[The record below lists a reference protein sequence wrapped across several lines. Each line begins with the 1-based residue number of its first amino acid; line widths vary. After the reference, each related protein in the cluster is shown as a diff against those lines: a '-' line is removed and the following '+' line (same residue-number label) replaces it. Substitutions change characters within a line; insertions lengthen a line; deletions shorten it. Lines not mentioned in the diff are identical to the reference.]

1 MGYILYTKPTEVDF
15 FVPVV
20 RSSVLANRHH
30 LFKAKCSRQTRK
42 TTMKQF
48 LRILIIA
55 ALPSFGFAAPE
66 TDVAEPD
73 IVIRQM
79 DDKIIHEYRIN
90 GFLYAIKVI
99 PKKGKPYFLVAED
112 GSDNFARADQPHFLI
127 PKWEIFTW

>member
-1 MGYILYTKPTEVDF
+1 
-15 FVPVV
+15 
-20 RSSVLANRHH
+20 
-30 LFKAKCSRQTRK
+30 
-42 TTMKQF
+42 MKQF
-48 LRILIIA
+48 LSILIIA

-112 GSDNFARADQPHFLI
+112 GSDNFVRADRPHFLI
-127 PKWEIFTW
+127 PRWEIFKW

>member
-1 MGYILYTKPTEVDF
+1 
-15 FVPVV
+15 
-20 RSSVLANRHH
+20 
-30 LFKAKCSRQTRK
+30 
-42 TTMKQF
+42 MKQF
-48 LRILIIA
+48 LKILIIA
-55 ALPSFGFAAPE
+55 TLPSLGFAAPE
-66 TDVAEPD
+66 TNVAEPD

-112 GSDNFARADQPHFLI
+112 GSDNFVRADRPHFLI